1 MGSAEIVDVAQ
12 LVGGK
17 PDGVHHKHIAIF
29 IMADGFAKPGWFDP
43 RRVFTGKEDAA
54 DHVIAL
60 PDHPHLVR
68 HLDEIERLESVYEVA
83 GNANAPSARFGDEG
97 QLPHDPYKFSGCL
110 PYNG

>member
-43 RRVFTGKEDAA
+43 RRGFTGKEDAA

-68 HLDEIERLESVYEVA
+68 HLDEIERLARKYELA
-83 GNANAPSARFGDEG
+83 GKATGPATRLCDGG
-97 QLPHDPYKFSGCL
+97 RLPLSL
-110 PYNG
+110 